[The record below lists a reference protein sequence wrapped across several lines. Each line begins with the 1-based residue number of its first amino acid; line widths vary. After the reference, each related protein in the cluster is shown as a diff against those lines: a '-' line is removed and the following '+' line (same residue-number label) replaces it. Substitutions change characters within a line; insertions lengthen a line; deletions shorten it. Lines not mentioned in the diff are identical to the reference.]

1 MAKLSEQL
9 TDKERK
15 ILKRIALAGLVLL
28 CLLIATL
35 FFWSRRLDRLSEEA
49 LALQSELDKLAART
63 EEKLAELQSWQLTQ
77 ADLAE
82 IKENSFY
89 AGQAGI
95 EAFRQDLSQVFQKAG
110 LPLPPISYQYEEDQ
124 KKEFRRL
131 SASFGVSLSYPRL
144 KRFLFELEA
153 WPRIWLL
160 DQINFQ
166 KIDNVS
172 GMVDLRLT
180 VAGFYYEEK

>member
-28 CLLIATL
+28 CLLIATP
-35 FFWSRRLDRLSEEA
+35 FFWSRRLDRLSEDV
-49 LALQSELDKLAART
+49 LALQSEVDKLAART

-77 ADLAE
+77 TDLAE

-95 EAFRQDLSQVFQKAG
+95 EIFRQDLNQVFKSRFA
-110 LPLPPISYQYEEDQ
+110 LTTY
-124 KKEFRRL
+124 KL
-131 SASFGVSLSYPRL
+131 SV
-144 KRFLFELEA
+144 
-153 WPRIWLL
+153 
-160 DQINFQ
+160 
-166 KIDNVS
+166 
-172 GMVDLRLT
+172 
-180 VAGFYYEEK
+180 

>member
-1 MAKLSEQL
+1 MPRLSEQL
-9 TDKERK
+9 TGKERK
-15 ILKRIALAGLVLL
+15 ILKGISLAGLVLL
-28 CLLIATL
+28 GLLIITL

-49 LALQSELDKLAART
+49 LALQSEVDKLAART
-63 EEKLAELQSWQLTQ
+63 EAKLAELQSWQLTQ

-110 LPLPPISYQYEEDQ
+110 LPLPPVNYQYEEDQ
-124 KKEFRRL
+124 KKEFHRL
-131 SASFGVSLSYPRL
+131 SASFGLSLSYPLL
-144 KRFLFELEA
+144 KRFLYELEA
-153 WPRIWLL
+153 WPKMWLL

-166 KIDNVS
+166 KIDNLS
-172 GMVDLRLT
+172 GMVDLRLM

>member
-1 MAKLSEQL
+1 MPRLSEQL

-15 ILKRIALAGLVLL
+15 ILKGISLVGLVLL
-28 CLLIATL
+28 GLLIITL

-49 LALQSELDKLAART
+49 LALQSEVDKLAART
-63 EEKLAELQSWQLTQ
+63 EAKLVELQSWQLTQ

-110 LPLPPISYQYEEDQ
+110 LPLPPVNYQYEEDQ
-124 KKEFRRL
+124 KKEFHRL
-131 SASFGVSLSYPRL
+131 SASFGLSLSYPLL
-144 KRFLFELEA
+144 KRFLYELEA
-153 WPRIWLL
+153 WPKMWLL

-166 KIDNVS
+166 KIDNLS
-172 GMVDLRLT
+172 GMVDLRLM